1 MPKTVR
7 TQPCPECGGQMWY
20 EKRDDVLE
28 YKGHKRVI
36 KTLGWWCA
44 RCGEGILTGKP
55 LLAHEKAFQELK
67 AEVHRVLG
75 PKEVTQVRRALNL
88 TRTKAGELLTGDPN
102 AFRKYE
108 SGEVVVDIAISNL
121 LRLLAKDPH
130 RLNELIAAARG
141 LRH

>member
-1 MPKTVR
+1 MR
-7 TQPCPECGGQMWY
+7 Y

-36 KTLGWWCA
+36 KTLGWWCT

-75 PKEVTQVRRALNL
+75 PKEVTRVRRTLDL
-88 TRTKAGELLTGDPN
+88 TARKQG
-102 AFRKYE
+102 AFDGRPECIPKM
-108 SGEVVVDIAISNL
+108 GIGRD
-121 LRLLAKDPH
+121 
-130 RLNELIAAARG
+130 RG
-141 LRH
+141 GYCNK